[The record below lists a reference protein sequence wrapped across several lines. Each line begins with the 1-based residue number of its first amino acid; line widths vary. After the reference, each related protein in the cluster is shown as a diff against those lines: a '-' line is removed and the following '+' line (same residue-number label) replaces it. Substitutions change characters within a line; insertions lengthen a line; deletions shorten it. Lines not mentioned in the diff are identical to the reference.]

1 MKLDQ
6 HYFTLFDHL
15 GPNQCTAYVSDLAN
29 VLQCSERHTK
39 TIIRKLQENQWI
51 NWYASSGRGR
61 PSVLTFLVTREEV
74 HERTI
79 KTYISEGNISKAVEY
94 MTDLPLEQSFIQWIE
109 SQFTLTPANQ
119 QEKGLDIL
127 SYPHYYP
134 VNTFNPM
141 HTVSRHEGHIMDHVF
156 NRLLRF
162 DQKSMSFKYELAH
175 AFQKKQNGRQ
185 WIFYIRK
192 GVTFHDGS
200 QLISSTVKQNIEL
213 WKNEWAIGYVKSVFD
228 SIQRIELI
236 SDHVI
241 CFHLDKPIH
250 LLPHFFGVSKAS
262 IIPIE
267 AYQKNKVE
275 FGRLPIGTGPYKVAV
290 HKEGYLRLD
299 VNKNYFG
306 MRAQI
311 DQVELY
317 QVPNKERAANKQV
330 NYRIIQD
337 DSTNL
342 SHYDWFNTEI
352 GGTYLVVNQN
362 KPGIHCHKE
371 FPEILSSALDREA
384 LFSNHPYYKVGFP
397 DSFFERPGEPLRQ
410 HTDKRRAL
418 EWFKREG
425 FEGQTLKLT
434 STCLSHNAYLGFEL
448 EQIKKALKEFG
459 IKVVTNVVNIN
470 ELEKEH
476 VMNES
481 DLIIA
486 ATGLGEDRLLSFL
499 YTLKNNKSFIYPT
512 LPKETQAYVD
522 NRLDD
527 IISSNGST
535 DAYRKLRTL
544 EKYLMDHYHI
554 IFLYDRRT
562 HVHIEAD
569 DRLQGVS
576 INRYNRLRY
585 DQLWYRTTV

>member
-6 HYFTLFDHL
+6 HYFTLFDHW
-15 GPNQCTAYVSDLAN
+15 GPNQCTVYVSDLASI
-29 VLQCSERHTK
+29 LQCSERHTK
-39 TIIRKLQENQWI
+39 TVIRKLQEIQWI
-51 NWYASSGRGR
+51 DWHASTGRGK
-61 PSVLTFLVTREEV
+61 PSLLAFLVTREEV
-74 HERTI
+74 HETTI
-79 KTYISEGNISKAVEY
+79 KAYLSEGNISKAVEY

-109 SQFTLTPANQ
+109 SQFKLTPANL

-162 DQKSMSFKYELAH
+162 DEQTMSFKYELAY
-175 AFQKKQNGRQ
+175 AFQKKQNGRK
-185 WIFYIRK
+185 WFFYLRK

-200 QLISSTVKQNIEL
+200 TLTSSIVKQNIEL
-213 WKNEWAIGYVKSVFD
+213 WKNEWAIGYIKSVFD
-228 SIQRIELI
+228 SINQIELV
-236 SDHVI
+236 SDHII

-262 IIPIE
+262 IIPTE
-267 AYQKNKVE
+267 VYEMDKDE
-275 FGRLPIGTGPYKVAV
+275 FARRPIGTGPYKIVE
-290 HKEGYLRLD
+290 HKEGYLRLE
-299 VNKNYFG
+299 VNKYFFG

-317 QVPNKERAANKQV
+317 QVPSKDRMANKQV

-337 DSTNL
+337 DTKDL

-362 KPGIHCHKE
+362 KPGIHCHKD
-371 FPEILSSALDREA
+371 FPKVLSSALDREA
-384 LFSNHPYYKVGFP
+384 MFSNHPHYKVGFP

-410 HTDKRRAL
+410 HSDKKSAMK
-418 EWFKREG
+418 WFKKEG
-425 FEGQTLKLT
+425 FVGQTLKLT

-448 EQIKKALKEFG
+448 EQIQEALSGYG
-459 IKVVTNVVNIN
+459 IKVETNVVDIN
-470 ELEKEH
+470 ELAKIE

-486 ATGLGEDRLLSFL
+486 GTALGEDRLLSFL
-499 YTLKNNKSFIYPT
+499 YTLKNTKSFIYPT
-512 LPKETQAYVD
+512 LPKEIQAYVD

-527 IISSNGST
+527 IISSNGSA

-544 EKYLMDHYHI
+544 ERFLMDHYHI
-554 IFLYDRRT
+554 IYLYDRRT
-562 HVHIEAD
+562 HIHIEAD

-585 DQLWYRTTV
+585 DQLWYSATT